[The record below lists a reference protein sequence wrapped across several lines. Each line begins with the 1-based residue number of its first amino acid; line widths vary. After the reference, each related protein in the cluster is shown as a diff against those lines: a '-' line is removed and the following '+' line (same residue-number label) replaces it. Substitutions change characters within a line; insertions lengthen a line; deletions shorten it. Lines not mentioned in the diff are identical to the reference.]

1 MTTINVKHKPIR
13 LAILDRDG
21 VINEDSDAY
30 IKSPE
35 EWKPIPGSLE
45 AIARLHRAGWHVVV
59 ATNQSGIA
67 RDLFD
72 LDMLVRIHEKM
83 HRCVTAAGGLIDA
96 IFFCPHGP
104 GDDCDCRKPKPGL
117 YLDIA
122 RRLRISL
129 EGIPAIGDS
138 LQDLQA
144 ASAAGAR
151 PILVRTGKGMKTLG
165 TNGIAKDVP
174 VFSNLASAVDA
185 LLTINQND
193 NPVT

>member
-1 MTTINVKHKPIR
+1 MR
-13 LAILDRDG
+13 LVILDRDG
-21 VINEDSDAY
+21 VINEDSDEY

-45 AIARLHRAGWHVVV
+45 AIFRLHRAGWHVVV
-59 ATNQSGIA
+59 VTNQSGIA
-67 RDLFD
+67 RRLFD

-83 HRCVTAAGGLIDA
+83 HRCVSEAGGLIDA

-104 GDDCDCRKPKPGL
+104 DDNCNCRKPKPGL

-129 EGIPAIGDS
+129 HGVPAIGDS

-144 ASAAGAR
+144 ASTAGAR
-151 PILVRTGKGMKTLG
+151 PILVRTGKGIKTLG
-165 TNGIAKDVP
+165 TTGITNDVP

-185 LLTINQND
+185 LLTINLPDDPNS
-193 NPVT
+193 